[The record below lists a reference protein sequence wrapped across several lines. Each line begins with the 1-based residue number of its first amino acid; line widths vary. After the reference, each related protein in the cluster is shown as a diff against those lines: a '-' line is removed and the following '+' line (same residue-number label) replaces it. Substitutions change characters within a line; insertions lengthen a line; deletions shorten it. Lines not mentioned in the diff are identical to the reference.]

1 MIQPTQTP
9 AGSAAEVLYKGL
21 ATAAIPEDQVA
32 ALRRVVGFFR
42 DAERVRRA
50 GLDVDA
56 GDIIGRGLRETV
68 AEERDIALL
77 ETLLSAQ
84 ER

>member
-1 MIQPTQTP
+1 MLLRANEARVLT
-9 AGSAAEVLYKGL
+9 AGN
-21 ATAAIPEDQVA
+21 T
-32 ALRRVVGFFR
+32 
-42 DAERVRRA
+42 